1 MGRKWSASYQ
11 CAEMECDV
19 GEAVHQTRA
28 VAHEVVRGDGDDAVR
43 VEPDEVVLRE
53 GEGTVVRWGHIGLVR
68 WVRIVIQNAFH

>member
-1 MGRKWSASYQ
+1 
-11 CAEMECDV
+11 MECDV

-53 GEGTVVRWGHIGLVR
+53 GEETRPPIKYVLDVTIAYPNGAVSCKLFKAGEVRS
-68 WVRIVIQNAFH
+68 